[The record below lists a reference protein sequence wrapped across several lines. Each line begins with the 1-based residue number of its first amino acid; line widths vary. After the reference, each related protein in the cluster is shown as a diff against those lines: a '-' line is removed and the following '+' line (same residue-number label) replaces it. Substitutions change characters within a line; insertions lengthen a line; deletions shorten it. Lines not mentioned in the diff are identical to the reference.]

1 MIPLYIIIAL
11 FISFCWGLLPVIHK
25 HVLTHLHPI
34 TIITFSAIIYT
45 FLIIIY
51 STSNKRIIIKDIKNI
66 TYTDALILIF
76 SASVATFAAN
86 VLYYNILKNH
96 ESSTISA
103 LIYSSPIF
111 TLILAYFFLNERINT
126 MGIIGILFIIVGVIC
141 IAMNN
146 GTSKEFEYFSMV

>member
-11 FISFCWGLLPVIHK
+11 FISFCWGVLPVVHK
-25 HVLTHLHPI
+25 HILTHLHPI
-34 TIITFSAIIYT
+34 TIITFSALIYS

-51 STSNKRIIIKDIKNI
+51 ATSNTQIIIKDIKRI
-66 TYTDALILIF
+66 TYTDAFILIF
-76 SASVATFAAN
+76 SASIATFAAN

-111 TLILAYFFLNERINT
+111 TLVFAYFFLNERIN
-126 MGIIGILFIIVGVIC
+126 MIGIIGFLFIIAGVIC

-146 GTSKEFEYFSMV
+146 GTSKEFEYFSMI